1 MGVEWVFYERGR
13 MDQQQTRTDHVANAA
28 KSRRTAQERQA
39 KRTEEIAGKQAQLK
53 RDAQQRRDQKTK
65 AR

>member
-1 MGVEWVFYERGR
+1 

-39 KRTEEIAGKQAQLK
+39 ERTAEIAGKQAQLK
-53 RDAQQRRDQKTK
+53 RDAELRRDRKTK